1 VHGSPLFDPHGVAT
15 PVNEQESLRVEPLSL
30 AMQERGR
37 GSCRGAAVARSVARP
52 LPARQSTATPAQQME
67 ITVTVPVSPEES
79 LLLAARVLQAAADQA
94 EADTRGGRRSYVT
107 EAAVKVLLWLCGS
120 LLPEDRDLAS
130 STQHERS
137 LRVSLQEAETE
148 LRRFPIDAYPPG
160 TVDVVVGLCDL
171 IRRTAGSPT

>member
-1 VHGSPLFDPHGVAT
+1 
-15 PVNEQESLRVEPLSL
+15 
-30 AMQERGR
+30 
-37 GSCRGAAVARSVARP
+37 
-52 LPARQSTATPAQQME
+52 
-67 ITVTVPVSPEES
+67 VTVPVSPEES

>member
-1 VHGSPLFDPHGVAT
+1 MHGSPLFDPHGVAT

-30 AMQERGR
+30 AMQERG
-37 GSCRGAAVARSVARP
+37 AALAGGRQRRVQSP
-52 LPARQSTATPAQQME
+52 DLPARQSTATPAQQME
-67 ITVTVPVSPEES
+67 ITVTVPVSPQES

-107 EAAVKVLLWLCGS
+107 EATIKVLLWLCAS

-130 STQHERS
+130 STQQGRS
-137 LRVSLQEAETE
+137 LRVLLREGEAE
-148 LRRFPIDAYPPG
+148 LRRFPIDAYPAG

-171 IRRTAGSPT
+171 IRSTPGDPT